1 MDTNA
6 EQTDLCHY
14 ARAHQQR
21 IDHLRARIDRSA
33 RELRVHEMI
42 RDLADNSQLPH
53 ALRSLAKMPGAE
65 LATARDVRVFL
76 AEVRRVERHRRKWDI
91 RVECAAGDFSVVAAN
106 RDDWFPANLSWSSR
120 EGFNGRITNNSRRVL
135 QPAALAADA

>member
-1 MDTNA
+1 MEIDA

-14 ARAHQQR
+14 AQAHQQR

-42 RDLADNSQLPH
+42 RELVDNSQLPH

-76 AEVRRVERHRRKWDI
+76 AEYGVSVSAEWDI
-91 RVECAAGDFSVVAAN
+91 KVECAAGDFSVVATN
-106 RDDWFPANLSWSSR
+106 RDWFPANLSWSSS

>member
-1 MDTNA
+1 MDIDA
-6 EQTDLCHY
+6 EQADLCHY
-14 ARAHQQR
+14 AQAHQQR

-53 ALRSLAKMPGAE
+53 AMRCLAKMPDAE

-76 AEVRRVERHRRKWDI
+76 AEYGVSVPAEWDI
-91 RVECAAGDFSVVAAN
+91 RVQCIAGDFSVVATN
-106 RDDWFPANLSWSSR
+106 CDDWFPANLSWSSS
-120 EGFNGRITNNSRRVL
+120 EGFYGRITNNPWRVL
-135 QPAALAADA
+135 QPAAPAEDT

>member
-1 MDTNA
+1 MNIDT
-6 EQTDLCHY
+6 EQTGLRHY
-14 ARAHQQR
+14 AQAHQQR

-53 ALRSLAKMPGAE
+53 ALRSMAKMPGAE

-76 AEVRRVERHRRKWDI
+76 AEYGVSVPAEWDI
-91 RVECAAGDFSVVAAN
+91 RVQCAAGDFSVVATN

-120 EGFNGRITNNSRRVL
+120 EGFNGRITNNSWREL
-135 QPAALAADA
+135 QAAAPAASA

>member
-14 ARAHQQR
+14 AQAHQQR

-33 RELRVHEMI
+33 RELRAHEMI

-76 AEVRRVERHRRKWDI
+76 AEYGVSVPAEWDI

-120 EGFNGRITNNSRRVL
+120 EGFNGRITDNSRRVL

>member
-1 MDTNA
+1 MNIDA

-21 IDHLRARIDRSA
+21 TDHLRTRIDRAA

-76 AEVRRVERHRRKWDI
+76 AEYGVSVPAEWDI

-106 RDDWFPANLSWSSR
+106 RDDWFPANLSWSSS

-135 QPAALAADA
+135 EPAALAAGA

>member
-1 MDTNA
+1 MDIDT

-14 ARAHQQR
+14 ARTHQQR

-33 RELRVHEMI
+33 RELRVHETI
-42 RDLADNSQLPH
+42 RDLADNSRLSY

-76 AEVRRVERHRRKWDI
+76 AEYGVSIPAEWDI
-91 RVECAAGDFSVVAAN
+91 RVECAADDFSVVATN
-106 RDDWFPANLSWSSR
+106 RDDWFPANLSWSSS

-135 QPAALAADA
+135 QPPALPVDA

>member
-14 ARAHQQR
+14 AEAHQLR

-42 RDLADNSQLPH
+42 RDLANNSQLPH
-53 ALRSLAKMPGAE
+53 ALRSLAKMPGTE
-65 LATARDVRVFL
+65 LATERDVRVFL
-76 AEVRRVERHRRKWDI
+76 AEYGVSVPAEWDI
-91 RVECAAGDFSVVAAN
+91 KVQCAAGDFSVVATN
-106 RDDWFPANLSWSSR
+106 RDDWFPANLSWSSS

-135 QPAALAADA
+135 QPAALPVDA

>member
-1 MDTNA
+1 MDIDA
-6 EQTDLCHY
+6 EQADLRHY
-14 ARAHQQR
+14 AQAHQQR

-42 RDLADNSQLPH
+42 RDFADHSQLPH

-65 LATARDVRVFL
+65 LATACDVRVFL
-76 AEVRRVERHRRKWDI
+76 AEYGVSVPAEWDI
-91 RVECAAGDFSVVAAN
+91 RVECAAGDFSVVATN

-120 EGFNGRITNNSRRVL
+120 EGFNGRITNNSWRVL
-135 QPAALAADA
+135 QPAAPAQDA

>member
-1 MDTNA
+1 MDIDA
-6 EQTDLCHY
+6 EQTGLCHY
-14 ARAHQQR
+14 AQAHQQR

-42 RDLADNSQLPH
+42 RDLADNSQLPY

-65 LATARDVRVFL
+65 LATARDMRVFL
-76 AEVRRVERHRRKWDI
+76 SEYGVSISAEWDI
-91 RVECAAGDFSVVAAN
+91 RVECAAGDFSVVATN
-106 RDDWFPANLSWSSR
+106 RDDWFPANLSWSSS

-135 QPAALAADA
+135 QPAALPVDA